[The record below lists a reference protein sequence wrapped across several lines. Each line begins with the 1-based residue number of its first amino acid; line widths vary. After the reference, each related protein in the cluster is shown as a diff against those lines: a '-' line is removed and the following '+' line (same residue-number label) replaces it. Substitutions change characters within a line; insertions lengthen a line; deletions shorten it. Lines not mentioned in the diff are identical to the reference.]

1 MFPPEP
7 EIKLTALEEKLFCGE
22 VLLPHEQEQVAKN
35 PALSALA
42 RDMAALLPVVKQP
55 TPAERAAHQ
64 MTELAWA
71 RWQRGLDRRLHPA
84 RHAMRVWLPMAAAF
98 ALVLGLWANQKG
110 YLAVWGERPA
120 QVSALGDAATAQ
132 GHELAEVLGEEV
144 GLETPEASTQTTSA
158 EKGDEVAEA
167 FSYMQDDDTLM
178 LMSVMGVTEE

>member
-7 EIKLTALEEKLFCGE
+7 EIRLTALEEKLFCGE
-22 VLLPHEQEQVAKN
+22 ALSPHEQEQVAKN
-35 PALSALA
+35 PALLALS

-55 TPAERAAHQ
+55 SPAGRAADE

-71 RWQRGLDRRLHPA
+71 RWQRGLNHRLHPV
-84 RHAMRVWLPMAAAF
+84 RHALRVWLPMAAAF

-110 YLAVWGERPA
+110 YFAVLGGEKA
-120 QVSALGDAATAQ
+120 QVSLLDETAQ

-144 GLETPEASTQTTSA
+144 GLETPESPAQSA
-158 EKGDEVAEA
+158 GVEKGDEVAEA
-167 FSYMQDDDTLM
+167 FSYLEDDDTLM